1 MWTKDETSKEVVDK
15 AQQLQVGG
23 SKGFKLARKQTNTK
37 NELKK
42 WNKEH
47 FGNIKE
53 RIKELEKKIEEVQGV
68 EPTKENLELEA
79 ALSLELDDWLAKQ
92 SLKQHKK
99 SREIWLKEGD
109 RNLRFFRLTTL
120 VRRRRNFISDIKQED
135 GSWISGREAIQEYF
149 ITNYQS
155 LYQSSRPHIP
165 ENLENLIDACVL
177 VEENVELCRIPTRE
191 EVKKAIFGIKSLKS
205 PGPDS
210 LPALF
215 YKHYWEIVGD

>member
-1 MWTKDETSKEVVDK
+1 M
-15 AQQLQVGG
+15 GG

-92 SLKQHKK
+92 SLK
-99 SREIWLKEGD
+99 
-109 RNLRFFRLTTL
+109 
-120 VRRRRNFISDIKQED
+120 
-135 GSWISGREAIQEYF
+135 
-149 ITNYQS
+149 
-155 LYQSSRPHIP
+155 
-165 ENLENLIDACVL
+165 
-177 VEENVELCRIPTRE
+177 
-191 EVKKAIFGIKSLKS
+191 
-205 PGPDS
+205 
-210 LPALF
+210 
-215 YKHYWEIVGD
+215 